1 MSDYNNTNPSMV
13 QATQRTRAQIRTEKR
28 DLKVAMKNYRNLQ
41 QSSGTSKR
49 VSDSVLNDMIYG
61 LGKVV
66 MVWLLLFAM
75 ISALTGREQNLTFSG
90 LLNALSNAPT
100 IDIASIFKDMNNLYI
115 DSDWSDLFNW
125 LRDFLNQF
133 VMPIISVVVYYCLC
147 FAQLAVYLIWFIG
160 FLFGF

>member
-13 QATQRTRAQIRTEKR
+13 KATQRTRAQIRTEKR
-28 DLKVAMKNYRNLQ
+28 DLKVAMENYRNLQ
-41 QSSGTSKR
+41 QSSGISKR

-147 FAQLAVYLIWFIG
+147 FSQLAVYLIWFVG